1 MTQHVYND
9 GQTQAEIGDIVSCM
23 AERGEGQVASI
34 APNGLSHVIY
44 DPEGKRTAD
53 FRVSTLRFLRRG
65 PRSQV

>member
-1 MTQHVYND
+1 MTQHVYSD
-9 GQTQAEIGDIVSCM
+9 GQTPAAVGDIVFCT

-34 APNGLSHVIY
+34 EPNGLSHVVY

-65 PRSQV
+65 PRSGT